1 MSKLESAPDLELDQ
15 NQDKEDRFQ
24 GSVKWFSE
32 KRGYGFVQVE
42 DEEVFIHRSTL
53 LAFGIQKIQNEDI
66 VTVSLVDSDRGK
78 IVEKLYGVERPP
90 IPIDLMSDT
99 PDDGEVMAKVKFFN
113 NHKGYGFIIAEN
125 EPQDI
130 FIHFRILERNGFS
143 MLEQGQKLL
152 VRLEDDIRGK
162 QVSTIRISLATNF
175 QLLLKMIFLHLKM
188 SSVKIFNICC
198 IQVF

>member
-1 MSKLESAPDLELDQ
+1 M
-15 NQDKEDRFQ
+15 
-24 GSVKWFSE
+24 
-32 KRGYGFVQVE
+32 
-42 DEEVFIHRSTL
+42 

-162 QVSTIRISLATNF
+162 QVSTIRIYTGNEFPTSLEDD
-175 QLLLKMIFLHLKM
+175 I
-188 SSVKIFNICC
+188 SSIENE
-198 IQVF
+198 QR

>member
-1 MSKLESAPDLELDQ
+1 MSKNESSNDLDKDQ
-15 NQDKEDRFQ
+15 TQDKEDRFQ

-42 DEEVFIHRSTL
+42 NDEVFIHRSTL

-66 VTVSLVDSDRGK
+66 VTVSLVDSERGK
-78 IVEKLYGVERPP
+78 IVDRLYGVERPP
-90 IPIDLMSDT
+90 IPENLMGDT
-99 PDDGEVMAKVKFFN
+99 PEDGEVLAKVKFFN

-130 FIHFRILERNGFS
+130 FVHFRILEKNGFS

-152 VRLEDDIRGK
+152 VRLEDDDRGK
-162 QVSTIRISLATNF
+162 QVTTIRIYTGNEFPASLEE
-175 QLLLKMIFLHLKM
+175 
-188 SSVKIFNICC
+188 SGS
-198 IQVF
+198 

>member
-1 MSKLESAPDLELDQ
+1 MSKNESSNDLDKDQ
-15 NQDKEDRFQ
+15 TQDKEDRFQ

-42 DEEVFIHRSTL
+42 NDEVFIHRSTL

-66 VTVSLVDSDRGK
+66 VTVSLVDSERGK
-78 IVEKLYGVERPP
+78 IVDRLYGVERPP
-90 IPIDLMSDT
+90 IPENLMGDT
-99 PDDGEVMAKVKFFN
+99 PEDGEVLAKVKFFN

-130 FIHFRILERNGFS
+130 FVHFRILEKNGFS

-152 VRLEDDIRGK
+152 VRVEDDDRGK
-162 QVSTIRISLATNF
+162 QVTTIRIYTGNEFPASLEE
-175 QLLLKMIFLHLKM
+175 
-188 SSVKIFNICC
+188 SGS
-198 IQVF
+198 

>member
-1 MSKLESAPDLELDQ
+1 MSKNESSNDLDKDQ
-15 NQDKEDRFQ
+15 TQDKEDRFQ

-42 DEEVFIHRSTL
+42 NDEVFIHRSTL

-66 VTVSLVDSDRGK
+66 VTVSLVDSERGK
-78 IVEKLYGVERPP
+78 IVDRLYGVERPP
-90 IPIDLMSDT
+90 IPENLMGDT
-99 PDDGEVMAKVKFFN
+99 PEDGEVLAKVKFFN

-130 FIHFRILERNGFS
+130 FVHFRILEKNGFS

-152 VRLEDDIRGK
+152 VRLEDDDRGK
-162 QVSTIRISLATNF
+162 QVTTIRIYIGDEFPASLEE
-175 QLLLKMIFLHLKM
+175 
-188 SSVKIFNICC
+188 SGS
-198 IQVF
+198 

>member
-1 MSKLESAPDLELDQ
+1 MSKNESSNDLDKDQ
-15 NQDKEDRFQ
+15 TQDKEDRFQ

-42 DEEVFIHRSTL
+42 NDEVFIHRSTL

-66 VTVSLVDSDRGK
+66 VTVSLVDSERGK
-78 IVEKLYGVERPP
+78 IVDRLYGVERPP
-90 IPIDLMSDT
+90 IPENLMGDT
-99 PDDGEVMAKVKFFN
+99 PEDGEVLAKVKFFN

-130 FIHFRILERNGFS
+130 FVHFRILEKNGFS

-152 VRLEDDIRGK
+152 VRLEDDDRGK
-162 QVSTIRISLATNF
+162 QVTTIRIYTGDEFPASLEE
-175 QLLLKMIFLHLKM
+175 
-188 SSVKIFNICC
+188 SGS
-198 IQVF
+198 

>member
-1 MSKLESAPDLELDQ
+1 MSKNESSNDLDKDQ
-15 NQDKEDRFQ
+15 TQDKEDRFQ

-42 DEEVFIHRSTL
+42 NDEVFIHRSTL

-66 VTVSLVDSDRGK
+66 VTVSLVDSERGK
-78 IVEKLYGVERPP
+78 IVDRLYGVERPP
-90 IPIDLMSDT
+90 IPENLMGDT
-99 PDDGEVMAKVKFFN
+99 PEDGEVLAKVKFFN

-130 FIHFRILERNGFS
+130 FVQYRILEKNGFS

-152 VRLEDDIRGK
+152 VRLEDDDRGK
-162 QVSTIRISLATNF
+162 QVTTIRIYTGNEFPASLEE
-175 QLLLKMIFLHLKM
+175 
-188 SSVKIFNICC
+188 SGS
-198 IQVF
+198 

>member
-162 QVSTIRISLATNF
+162 QVSTIRIYTGNEFPTSLEDD
-175 QLLLKMIFLHLKM
+175 I
-188 SSVKIFNICC
+188 SSIENE
-198 IQVF
+198 QR

>member
-162 QVSTIRISLATNF
+162 QVSTIRIYTGNEFPTSLEDD
-175 QLLLKMIFLHLKM
+175 I
-188 SSVKIFNICC
+188 SSFENVDEPYDG
-198 IQVF
+198 